1 MRSNIKLQNR
11 RLLEALY
18 YIDEEVLADVLADI
32 TVPEPSAPLP
42 RKKAVIRS
50 IKYAALLAACALL
63 VGAVF
68 PIVSYIMG
76 IIDLNPGSITTSES
90 TDSSEVIRTGYQVF
104 GDEIYFLDTGRLTR
118 YLPETGELRD
128 LSGKTEEVPG
138 KEVKCLSQIADG
150 KLYYIYEDTST
161 VYEDTSLIYMDPS
174 IPTNGHN
181 SYVAV
186 FDLLTMQS
194 VDLCEISYHYT
205 IGKGYVYGDYY
216 YYYRS
221 INIVKPRGQLCR
233 IPLLDGEEE
242 VVKDFEGEEE
252 LFMIADGE
260 IITINTSSEVSADTV
275 TEISVI
281 KSYNI
286 ETGNERILWN
296 GEIAKYESAINPSYL
311 DGKLYFLASGS
322 QGNDLIAVDVK
333 SGRSKIL
340 ISGIASYWLM
350 NNGIYYYPFELREVN
365 YRSPFAAEPSN
376 YETHESSILR
386 YCRLNGKNDREVY
399 SNSDITAFY
408 PAEQI
413 IACGKMIGDFC
424 GSFPE
429 LGMESGRA
437 WVEIDLESG
446 DVKDVRPTGY
456 DYVITEED
464 LEQIN
469 VAWRTTYPSKA
480 KNFRRFSDVETAM
493 RRSVGTH
500 YYFGK
505 YGNTFIIL
513 EYRSK
518 RCNFSLCGYD
528 FDFCSGR
535 VWFINGNRWYENANV
550 PADLLTTEEAK
561 AFYDAFTEH
570 YLPLIT
576 YEYDILSFTP
586 DIEMLE
592 EDEMKRVNEAYEKWY
607 VEKRYESTQD
617 YDKAYESTY
626 GSIGYHPHRFF
637 LSSKFDEYHYY
648 GKIGGKI
655 FIAKGRDTNIAFTT
669 TEIAGYK
676 FVLGG
681 YDSLPLVYSDGIV
694 TELSAAYENGLVSK
708 QEVAKVHERHMA
720 YYNYYFD
727 DGRKEEPIPD
737 ELKIA
742 DNSAK
747 PSPIELTDTEKREIV
762 WEYIENDNDL
772 KYTFGVR
779 CYGKFEGG
787 TYAVMIDGP
796 YMYFQVVETED
807 IAGYRFTFPNSQP
820 MYIYKDG
827 VFYRLAEAYA
837 RDIIS
842 KEDVAAI
849 QWSKTPIAD

>member
-1 MRSNIKLQNR
+1 MRSNIKPQNR
-11 RLLEALY
+11 RLLEALC

-76 IIDLNPGSITTSES
+76 IIDLNPGSVTLPES
-90 TDSSEVIRTGYQVF
+90 TDSSKVIRTGYQVF
-104 GDEIYFLDTGRLTR
+104 GDEVYFLDTGRLTR
-118 YLPETGELRD
+118 YLPETGEYRD
-128 LSGKTEEVPG
+128 LSGKDEGLPTRL
-138 KEVKCLSQIADG
+138 VKCLSQIADG

-161 VYEDTSLIYMDPS
+161 VYEDTS
-174 IPTNGHN
+174 IPTDGRYC
-181 SYVAV
+181 YVAAL
-186 FDLLTMQS
+186 DLLTMQS
-194 VDLCEISYHYT
+194 VDLCKISYQYT
-205 IGKGYVYGDYY
+205 VGKGYVYGDYY
-216 YYYRS
+216 YYFRS
-221 INIVKPRGQLCR
+221 LNIVKPRGQLCR
-233 IPLLDGEEE
+233 IPLSGGEEE
-242 VVKDFEGEEE
+242 VVKAFEAEEE
-252 LFMIADGE
+252 LFMIADEE
-260 IITINTSSEVSADTV
+260 IITIKTSSEVSVDTI
-275 TEISVI
+275 TEKSVI

-296 GEIAKYESAINPSYL
+296 GEIAKYEKAINPSYL

-322 QGNDLIAVDVK
+322 QGDDLIAVDVK
-333 SGRSKIL
+333 SGRSKII

-350 NNGIYYYPFELREVN
+350 NNRIYYYPFKLREVN

-386 YCRLNGKNDREVY
+386 YCGLNGKNDREVY

-424 GSFPE
+424 GTFPE
-429 LGMESGRA
+429 LGIESGRV

-446 DVKDVRPTGY
+446 DIKEIKPTGY

-464 LEQIN
+464 LERIN
-469 VAWRTTYPSKA
+469 NAWNATYPGKS
-480 KNFRRFSDVETAM
+480 KNFRRFSDVERAM
-493 RRSVGTH
+493 RRTAWTH

-513 EYRSK
+513 ETMAGK
-518 RCNFSLCGYD
+518 CNFSLRGYD
-528 FDFCSGR
+528 FDFYEGR

-550 PADLLTTEEAK
+550 PADLLATAEAK

-576 YEYDILSFTP
+576 YDYDILSFTP

-607 VEKRYESTQD
+607 VEKRYESTKD
-617 YDKAYESTY
+617 YDKAYEYTY
-626 GSIGYHPHRFF
+626 SSIGYHPHRFF

-655 FIAKGRDTNIAFTT
+655 FIAKERDTNIAFTT
-669 TEIAGYK
+669 TEIAGYR

-681 YDSLPLVYSDGIV
+681 YDSLPLVYSDGVV
-694 TELSAAYENGLVSK
+694 TELSVAYEKGIVSK
-708 QEVAKVHERHMA
+708 QEVAKAHERHLA
-720 YYNYYFD
+720 YYHYYFD
-727 DGRKEEPIPD
+727 GGRKEEPIPD

-742 DNSAK
+742 DNPEN
-747 PSPIELTDTEKREIV
+747 PSPIELTDAEKREIV
-762 WEYIENDNDL
+762 WEYIENDKNL

-779 CYGKFEGG
+779 CYGKFDGG
-787 TYAVMIDGP
+787 AYAVMIDGP
-796 YMYFQVVETED
+796 SMYMQMIATET

-837 RDIIS
+837 REIIS
-842 KEDVAAI
+842 KEDVAEI